1 MTRSE
6 EHLKKGTEQVEAG
19 RARLRKYVVT
29 QQQSVQVPVSGEE
42 VRMEREPI
50 TDANRGLS
58 GGEITEEEHE
68 VMLTAERPVVTTEA
82 VPVQRVGSAP
92 KPSPN
97 SKP

>member
-1 MTRSE
+1 
-6 EHLKKGTEQVEAG
+6 
-19 RARLRKYVVT
+19 
-29 QQQSVQVPVSGEE
+29 
-42 VRMEREPI
+42 MEREPI

-68 VMLTAERPVVTTEA
+68 VMLTAERPVATTKA